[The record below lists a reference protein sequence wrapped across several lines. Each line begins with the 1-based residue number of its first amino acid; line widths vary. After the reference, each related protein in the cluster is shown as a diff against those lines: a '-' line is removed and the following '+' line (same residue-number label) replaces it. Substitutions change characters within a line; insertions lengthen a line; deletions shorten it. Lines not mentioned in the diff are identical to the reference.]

1 MTVNNIPKND
11 TGYAPERWEFDEE
24 VTRVFGNMIERSIPE
39 NQAMRTAVKAVLKNY
54 YGATDQSRHI
64 DLGCSHGQ
72 TIEDLL
78 SVVPMKKHDEIIGI
92 EVSDSM
98 FNTASH
104 IMKNFYSDAEGTIEI
119 MKHDLRQGMP
129 ELAGYC
135 TSTSVLTLMF
145 IPIEHRYRLMQEVYN
160 QMAEGGMFVMVEK
173 VLGDSYRVDDLLV
186 DCYYDIKRDNGYSQD
201 DIDRKRLSLE
211 GVLVPLTSQHNQD
224 MLKGVGFKDVDCFW
238 RHLNFAGWIAF
249 K

>member
-1 MTVNNIPKND
+1 MAVNKAPIND

-39 NQAMRTAVKAVLKNY
+39 YEAMRTSVKAVLKNY
-54 YGATDQSRHI
+54 YSGTDQVRHI

-78 SVVPMKKHDEIIGI
+78 SVVPMKPHDEIIGI

-98 FNTASH
+98 FNTAKH
-104 IMKNFYSDAEGTIEI
+104 IMGNFYSDTEGKIEI
-119 MKHDLRQGMP
+119 IKHDLREGMP
-129 ELAGYC
+129 ELAGYH

-160 QMAEGGMFVMVEK
+160 QMASGGMLVMVEK

-186 DCYYDIKRDNGYSQD
+186 DCYYDIKRDNGYTQE

-211 GVLVPLTSQHNQD
+211 GVLVPLTARHNED
-224 MLKGVGFKDVDCFW
+224 MLKGAGFKDVDCFW
-238 RHLNFAGWIAF
+238 RHLNFAGWVAF